1 MSDDFNS
8 FGLGQNPE
16 DEKKEE
22 TIFDSGQEDQQ
33 QVQSDQ
39 TAAPAAGQSAQE
51 GQPSSQWQSG
61 GSTNGYYQ
69 PSGQGSPY
77 QQPPYQGYGSPF
89 GQQPPQGSPFQMNG
103 SHPQQDPRWNVS
115 DYQNQPQKPQKPKKN
130 KGLIAFSVVLA
141 VALVFTIG
149 SFVIYAVLNGP
160 AEDDT
165 GIRNTSGPSLT
176 INSRPSEN
184 AETTEDGTM
193 TDTAIA
199 KKVKPSVVGIVAYV
213 KMRTQYQV
221 YGEGSGI
228 IMSKDGYIITNAHV
242 VSIENSNTLVDKV
255 QVYLDNGESYG
266 ATIVGADSRSDL
278 AVLKIKASNLTPAE
292 FGDSTKVEVGEHV
305 LAIGN
310 PSGLAL
316 AGSVTG
322 GMVSAVNRNIKS
334 SSSGFSMTCIQT
346 DAAINPGNSGGALV
360 NVYGQVIGI
369 NSSKISAT
377 DYEGIGFAIAI
388 NEAKPIV
395 ESIIANGYVEG
406 RVKIGITYQEVD
418 AFTAALNQVPQG
430 LEVVSIDSTLD
441 VARSGLQVGDI
452 ITEMDGQSTK
462 TAEEVTEFLKE
473 KNPGDTVKM
482 TVFRV
487 TDIGESQTLTI
498 DVVLAEDRGQS
509 TTNDIQGN

>member
-1 MSDDFNS
+1 MSDEYNS
-8 FGLGQNPE
+8 FGRENNPE
-16 DEKKEE
+16 EE
-22 TIFDSGQEDQQ
+22 INEQAMSEPASGQE
-33 QVQSDQ
+33 SPAFEAGQ
-39 TAAPAAGQSAQE
+39 TAASQQQDPQSAS
-51 GQPSSQWQSG
+51 PSSQWQTG
-61 GSTNGYYQ
+61 TTENGYHQ
-69 PSGQGSPY
+69 PFGASA
-77 QQPPYQGYGSPF
+77 PYQGYTSPSY
-89 GQQPPQGSPFQMNG
+89 QPPRQDNPFWTNADSQK
-103 SHPQQDPRWNVS
+103 DPRWGTV
-115 DYQNQPQKPQKPKKN
+115 DFHTQPPKKPQRN
-130 KGLIAFSVVLA
+130 KGLIAFSIVLA
-141 VALVFTIG
+141 VALLFTIG
-149 SFVIYAVLNGP
+149 LFVAYAVLNTSIT
-160 AEDDT
+160 DNT
-165 GIRNTSGPSLT
+165 TVNNTSGPTLT

-184 AETTEDGTM
+184 AETTEDGIL

-199 KKVKPSVVGIVAYV
+199 KKVKPSVVGIIAYV
-213 KMRTQYQV
+213 KVRTQYQI
-221 YGEGSGI
+221 YSEGSGI

-242 VSIENSNTLVDKV
+242 VSIENSSTLVDRL

-278 AVLKIKASNLTPAE
+278 AVIKINASNLTPAE
-292 FGDSTKVEVGEHV
+292 FGDSSKVEVGEHV

-322 GMVSAVNRNIKS
+322 GMVSAVNREIKS

-388 NEAKPIV
+388 NEAKPIL
-395 ESIIANGYVEG
+395 ESLIANGYVEG

-430 LEVVSIDSTLD
+430 LEVVSIDSTLS
-441 VARSGLQVGDI
+441 VGQSGLQVGDI

-462 TAEEVTEFLKE
+462 TTDEVTEFLKD

-482 TVFRV
+482 TVFRMV
-487 TDIGESQTLTI
+487 DIGKSQTLTI
-498 DVVLAEDRGQS
+498 SVVLAEDRGQA
-509 TTNDIQGN
+509 TNDNIQGN